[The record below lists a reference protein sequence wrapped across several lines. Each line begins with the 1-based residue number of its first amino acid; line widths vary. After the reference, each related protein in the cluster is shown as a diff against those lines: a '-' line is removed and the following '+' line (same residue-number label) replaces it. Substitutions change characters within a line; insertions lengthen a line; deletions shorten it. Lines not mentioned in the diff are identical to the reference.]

1 MRSWPVPGFLHGR
14 GAAALALVL
23 GGLAASGC
31 SPPRD
36 AVDVLT
42 SPRARLA
49 AASVNGRDAD
59 WVGAEAG
66 RPRRIHDVVYASLPA
81 TPPSRLTFV
90 ADVPKAARLV
100 LAAGIPGRY
109 HFGPAVE
116 FLVNVRQRGTEK
128 TVLSRL
134 VDPANRDTDRRWV
147 PLEADLSGYA
157 GRGVEIVLETRGFE
171 TSPAVDRAYWGT
183 PTITTAS
190 GRDAP
195 LVILYLVD
203 TLRADH
209 LGLYGYRRDTAPA
222 LSRFARDGVV
232 FDTAIASSSWTKPSV
247 ASLFTSLPPA
257 EHRCVQFYTPLD
269 PSLVTLAERLRD
281 GGYMTGA
288 VVANRLVLARDAHF
302 DQGFTYF
309 ASPPEPQ
316 RAAQVVDEAL
326 RFLDARRGLPTFLY
340 VHALDPH
347 SPYAPPP
354 PFDRRFGPPPGPAH
368 PAAEP
373 YDYRVPA
380 DLSRIVA
387 QYDGEIAYGDQEF
400 GRLVRELKARGLY
413 DRAMIVFVSDHGEE
427 FLDHGDW
434 VHGHALYDELVRVPL
449 VVKYPRNRNAGRRVE
464 SQVQLLDVLPTILK
478 SQGLPVPDPPAIAGR
493 PLDESLGPRFR
504 ERPVVFET
512 KYREYVAYGVRTRAN
527 KYVHQVYPDP
537 RELFFDLVR
546 DPQERDGHSRS
557 AAAHALRRIAEAAVM
572 PSAYRYQLRLEG
584 EDDYELALRTTG
596 WFESVSAPGLGAGER
611 AQPLEGD
618 QRMALTLKPR
628 LGSPREVAVRLR
640 PHGAPLWLTGT
651 RAGRP
656 LRPGDI
662 RMAAGGTPA
671 AAVPFAFPD
680 VEDMHGLFSPPPE
693 GLGGIA
699 LWIVPEGRGGVPQF
713 DAEARERLSAL
724 GYLR

>member
-1 MRSWPVPGFLHGR
+1 
-14 GAAALALVL
+14 
-23 GGLAASGC
+23 
-31 SPPRD
+31 
-36 AVDVLT
+36 VDVLD

-49 AASVNGRDAD
+49 AASVNGRDAR

-66 RPRRIHDVVYASLPA
+66 RPRRIRDVVYASLPA

-109 HFGPAVE
+109 HLRPAVE
-116 FLVNVRQRGTEK
+116 FLVNVRQRGSET

-134 VDPANRDTDRRWV
+134 VDPANRDADRRWI

-171 TSPAVDRAYWGT
+171 TGPAVDRAFWGT

-190 GRDAP
+190 GRNAP

-222 LSRFARDGVV
+222 LSRFARDAVV
-232 FDTAIASSSWTKPSV
+232 FDTAVASSSWTKPSV
-247 ASLFTSLPPA
+247 ASLFTSQPPGV
-257 EHRCVQFYTPLD
+257 HRCVQFYTPLD

-281 GGYMTGA
+281 GGYVTGA
-288 VVANRLVLARDAHF
+288 VVANRLVHAKDGRF

-309 ASPPEPQ
+309 TSPPEPQ
-316 RAAQVVDEAL
+316 AAADVVDEAL

-354 PFDRRFGPPPGPAH
+354 PFDRRFGPAPTPGH

-373 YDYRVPA
+373 HDYRKPA
-380 DLSRIVA
+380 DLARIVA

-400 GRLVRELKARGLY
+400 GRLLHELKARGLY
-413 DRAMIVFVSDHGEE
+413 DGAMIVFLSDHGEE
-427 FLDHGDW
+427 FLDHGGW
-434 VHGHALYDELVRVPL
+434 AHGHTLYDELVRVPL
-449 VVKYPRNRNAGRRVE
+449 VVKYPGNLHAGRRVE
-464 SQVQLLDVLPTILK
+464 KQVQLVDVLPTILK
-478 SQGLPVPDPPAIAGR
+478 SQGLPVPQPPSIAGR
-493 PLDESLGPRFR
+493 PLDESLGPQYQ
-504 ERPVVFET
+504 ERPAVFET
-512 KYREYVAYGVRTRAN
+512 KNREHVAYGARTRTE
-527 KYVHQVYPDP
+527 KYVRQVYPRP
-537 RELFFDLVR
+537 RELYLDLVR
-546 DPQERDGHSRS
+546 DPRERDGRVRT
-557 AAAHALRRIAEAAVM
+557 AARAQALKRIAEAAVA
-572 PSAYRYQLRLEG
+572 PAAFRYKLRVEG
-584 EDDYELALRTTG
+584 DDDYELSLRTGG
-596 WFESVSAPGLGAGER
+596 WIESVAAPGLGAGER
-611 AQPLEGD
+611 AQSLDGG
-618 QRMALTLKPR
+618 RRLALSLKPR
-628 LGSPREVAVRLR
+628 VGSPREVAVLLR

-662 RMAAGGTPA
+662 RMAAGGVPA
-671 AAVPFAFPD
+671 VAVPFAFPD
-680 VEDMHGLFSPPPE
+680 VEDVHGLFSPPRAGVP
-693 GLGGIA
+693 GIA
-699 LWIVPEGRGGVPQF
+699 LWIVPRGRGDVPQF
-713 DAEARERLSAL
+713 DAEARQRLSAL